1 MTVVGVKNVFQDV
14 LKNETLTLKCGS
26 DDCFAVITYK
36 VSENSTIS
44 CINMGKV
51 NFDKQYMYNDVIV
64 CMYYVCYFLSLDP
77 NSLSIVYDIQDISNV
92 KKTTSSTETK
102 TKKSVASPTTS
113 VTTSTK
119 TDATTHPSPTITK
132 PISSA
137 TTNTKYITSETTTIT
152 LTSKSTKSGAITSMT
167 PIKKNLTTTQTSILI
182 STTTISIIKASSLD
196 AAKTKTTFTKSNSK
210 PTSIINTNTLE
221 SIMSHTKDYKIVP
234 QSSKSSYD
242 LVMAPRFLDGQNEE
256 YFSSTATA
264 TATKET
270 LKGQINF
277 STIYK
282 NSSNFLK
289 GCLTLILCNIFVS
302 LPLYYKMFV

>member
-1 MTVVGVKNVFQDV
+1 
-14 LKNETLTLKCGS
+14 
-26 DDCFAVITYK
+26 
-36 VSENSTIS
+36 
-44 CINMGKV
+44 
-51 NFDKQYMYNDVIV
+51 
-64 CMYYVCYFLSLDP
+64 MYYVCYFLSLDP